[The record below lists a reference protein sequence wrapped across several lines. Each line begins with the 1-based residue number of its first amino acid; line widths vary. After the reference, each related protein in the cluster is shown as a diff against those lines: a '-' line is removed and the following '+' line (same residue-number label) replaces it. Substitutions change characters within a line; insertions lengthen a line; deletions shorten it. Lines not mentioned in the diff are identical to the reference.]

1 MQLEAYNIN
10 KLLSMF
16 QKPALTIVSLFIGIG
31 LLSSCYTDT
40 RHAENWVVGFSQ
52 CVDDDAW
59 RQVMLA
65 EMKKE
70 LAFHPGVHLIYKNA
84 DGSSLQQL
92 KDIQELQRSNIDL
105 LIVSP
110 NEANPITPIVED
122 IYQSG
127 TPVVII
133 DRKISSDAYSAYVG
147 ANSYEIGHI
156 AGSYAA
162 LLLNQSGNILEVT
175 GLPGS
180 TPAQERHQGF
190 IDALRSFPRV
200 QLIDTVNGEWERDIA
215 RRKLA
220 DTLSSYPDI
229 DLIFAH
235 NDMMALATH
244 EVLEDHSRTQ
254 SVRLLGIDGLAG
266 PELGIEMVS
275 EGILD
280 ATFLYPTGGDRAI
293 QIAMDILNGQ
303 TYKKENILQTTV
315 IDSSN
320 VKVIKLQSDKLLE
333 QQQDIVRQ
341 QQAIQEQL
349 AIYQTQRTLLYVVI
363 SSLAIAIALGA
374 YALYSLREKQLTNRR
389 LQAQNDKITE
399 QRNQIMQ
406 MAKETEE
413 ANQAKFQ
420 FFTNISH
427 EFRTPLTLIL
437 ASVEDLLD
445 DTSVATASMKKDFHL
460 MRKNASRLLRLV
472 NQLLDFRRLEHNKIK
487 AKVAK
492 GDLVGFLREV
502 YVAFERVARQR
513 NMDYQFIALE
523 SKLEAYFD
531 TSMLDKVFFNLLSNA
546 FKFTPDGGTV
556 RIIVEKDKATNEA
569 RIRFTDTGRGMSEEH
584 VAHAFDRF
592 YQGDQY
598 RAMGTGL
605 GLSLSK
611 ELIELHG
618 GTVNVTSKKGEGT
631 SFDVRLPLDAEYWPA
646 ENKIEHPLTQSSN
659 QYYIE
664 EVSENQLIENLQA
677 EPRIS
682 DVSILVIEDNPDLRD
697 FLVQRLGRSYQ
708 VITADNGDDGLN
720 LAYAKVPDLIVSD
733 VMMPGKDGI
742 SVARTLKNDLRT
754 SHIPIILLTARST
767 DEQQLEGIQTGVD
780 AYIAKPFSPKLLMER
795 IDKLLWNRE
804 QLQHHYI
811 GAVDEIAVPGTASS
825 LDQKFIDQ
833 LSSIIQKHLSDS
845 ELNVNM
851 IAKELGLSRVQV
863 YRKVKALLGINI
875 GDHIK
880 VLRLNKAKTLLR
892 QPDFTIAEVAYAV
905 GFSSPAYFS
914 TVFKSYYNQ
923 SPSDFLRNPHS
934 VS

>member
-1 MQLEAYNIN
+1 MFQRSVFAFIFLFVGGSL
-10 KLLSMF
+10 LLSC
-16 QKPALTIVSLFIGIG
+16 QT
-31 LLSSCYTDT
+31 YT
-40 RHAENWVVGFSQ
+40 RHSENWVIGFSQ

-59 RQVMLA
+59 RQAMLA

-70 LAFHPGVHLIYKNA
+70 LAFHPGVELIYRNA
-84 DGSSLQQL
+84 DGSSQQQISDIRELQQA
-92 KDIQELQRSNIDL
+92 NIDL

-110 NEANPITPIVED
+110 NEADPITPIVEEV
-122 IYQSG
+122 YQAG
-127 TPVVII
+127 IPVII
-133 DRKISSDAYSAYVG
+133 VDRKISSGAYSAYVG
-147 ANSYEIGHI
+147 ADSYEIGSI

-162 LLLNQSGNILEVT
+162 LLLNRSGKILEVT

-190 IDALRSFPRV
+190 TDALQSFPQI
-200 QLIDTVNGEWERDIA
+200 QLIDTVNGQWERDIA

-220 DTLSSYPDI
+220 DILSSYPNV

-244 EVLEDHSRTQ
+244 EVLKDHTRTQ

-266 PELGIEMVS
+266 PGLGIEMVS

-293 QIAMDILNGQ
+293 RIAMDILNGQ
-303 TYKKENILQTTV
+303 AYEKENILQTTV

-320 VKVIKLQSDKLLE
+320 VKVIKLQSDKILE

-363 SSLAIAIALGA
+363 GSLAVAIALGA
-374 YALYSLREKQLTNRR
+374 YALYMLREKQLTNRR
-389 LQAQNDKITE
+389 LQKQNNKITE

-406 MAKETEE
+406 MAQETEE

-445 DTSVATASMKKDFHL
+445 DASAATAAMKKDFHL

-487 AKVAK
+487 VKVAK
-492 GDLVGFLREV
+492 GDLVEFLREV
-502 YVAFERVARQR
+502 YGAFERVARQR
-513 NMDYQFIALE
+513 SMDYQFIALE
-523 SKLEAYFD
+523 PQLEAYFD
-531 TSMLDKVFFNLLSNA
+531 ASMLDKVFFNLLSNA
-546 FKFTPDGGTV
+546 FKFTPDGGTI
-556 RIIVEKDKATNEA
+556 RIIVEKDEATEQA

-598 RAMGTGL
+598 RAMGSGL
-605 GLSLSK
+605 GLSLSR
-611 ELIELHG
+611 ELIELHE
-618 GTVNVTSKKGEGT
+618 GTVSVTSKKGEGT
-631 SFDVRLPLDAEYWPA
+631 CFDIRLPLDAEHWPA
-646 ENKIEHPLTQSSN
+646 ENRIELPLAQSSN

-664 EVSENQLIENLQA
+664 EVSETQPTENPHA
-677 EPRIS
+677 EPKIS
-682 DVSILVIEDNPDLRD
+682 DVSILVIEDNADLRN
-697 FLVQRLGRSYQ
+697 FLVQRLSQSYQ
-708 VITADNGDDGLN
+708 VITADNGDDGLA

-733 VMMPGKDGI
+733 VMMPGQDGI

-767 DEQQLEGIQTGVD
+767 NDQQLEGFKTGVD
-780 AYIAKPFSPKLLMER
+780 AYIAKPFSPKILMER

-804 QLQHHYI
+804 QLRRHYV
-811 GAVDEIAVPGTASS
+811 GEVDQVAAPSTASS
-825 LDQKFIDQ
+825 LDQQFIGQ
-833 LSSIIQKHLSDS
+833 LSSIIQKHQADS

-863 YRKVKALLGINI
+863 YRKVKALLGISI
-875 GDHIK
+875 SDHIK
-880 VLRLNKAKTLLR
+880 ILRLKKAKKLLR
-892 QPDFTIAEVAYAV
+892 HPDFTIAEVAYAV

-914 TVFKSYYNQ
+914 TVFKSYYDQ